1 MEVQQEEVGTA
12 PPMPDTEVEVG
23 DQPEEEEANSSDP
36 NHDLG
41 TTAKER
47 AINSLVR
54 TSPTTSFEID
64 DRVLTF
70 CVLCGDPRH
79 TMTECQYDQD
89 AMPAVTLGIEIM
101 RAALLRYPRHQR
113 VRGTSTLSVAPQ
125 PSEDGAPL
133 MDVDETGSTVRRP
146 AKARPRRG
154 GDTFSN
160 ELILIRY
167 DNCGNEVTN
176 RRGAYLLCGV
186 SISDMGPESDDEKV
200 VELIEEMS
208 DHRDGCFPQPGDRP
222 RFAMDAET
230 GQSVHPGYRSIG
242 DGVRGGILDLIPV
255 RGTRFAH
262 PNWEI
267 VEHCIPRN
275 MSKHAGN
282 RATWALSCVQSDLR
296 HRIATTSL
304 DAIRRVGAH
313 R

>member
-1 MEVQQEEVGTA
+1 
-12 PPMPDTEVEVG
+12 
-23 DQPEEEEANSSDP
+23 
-36 NHDLG
+36 
-41 TTAKER
+41 
-47 AINSLVR
+47 
-54 TSPTTSFEID
+54 
-64 DRVLTF
+64 
-70 CVLCGDPRH
+70 
-79 TMTECQYDQD
+79 
-89 AMPAVTLGIEIM
+89 
-101 RAALLRYPRHQR
+101 
-113 VRGTSTLSVAPQ
+113 
-125 PSEDGAPL
+125 